1 MFLLLY
7 KSVAPRVT
15 PGPDNIKT
23 VQSMLRSFSLSAVL
37 LILLSSSS
45 LFPAEKGRGADRS
58 RYFPLDHPVYGW
70 LDRAQER
77 GMLLGLNRALRPY
90 TREQVR
96 LAVKAQSR
104 KNLKSFEQE
113 WLDHLDRECSM
124 ELNSATSTD
133 SSDLRILVRAEASAD
148 IRSLRPD
155 RHDES
160 AGLGFGGRFGNVV
173 FDARF
178 LRAPH
183 LLGAIDS
190 TEHRDPD
197 VQSPREEGLIRPMEG
212 YLKADF
218 ASHGGAFGV
227 ELFFGRMARNWSPL
241 LDESLIL
248 SGRALSFDHFGLAL
262 RSKHLTFSH
271 LIARLNGMN
280 YRNSASDSWQRANRF
295 MSIHR
300 LDIRVR
306 NSLRFGITESTVYGG
321 PGASFD
327 PALMNPFTSY
337 RLTAIQDSDDHAN
350 NTLLALDGFVNIAGR
365 ASLFGQFLF
374 DDFLRRPDIQDRWA
388 ASLGLDLRDPPPL
401 ESVTLGLRG
410 TVASSYVYNTFR
422 PWERYL
428 IEGRSLGAPEG
439 NDYWSAGAFVRK
451 FLGPN
456 LDLTARMDI
465 SGRGALRIASPSMEL
480 IGSGGR
486 PFPTP
491 VVEHT
496 SAAGLSLR
504 WQAFDWAEIEAGGG
518 IQRVRNQD
526 NSPGDNKRKGFG
538 SISISLYR
546 DYSVSF

>member
-1 MFLLLY
+1 
-7 KSVAPRVT
+7 
-15 PGPDNIKT
+15 
-23 VQSMLRSFSLSAVL
+23 MLRSFGLNSAIL
-37 LILLSSSS
+37 FLLSSSS
-45 LFPAEKGRGADRS
+45 LFPSESGCRADRS
-58 RYFPLDHPVYGW
+58 RYFPLDHPVYNW
-70 LDRAQER
+70 LDRSQER
-77 GMLLGLNRALRPY
+77 GLLLSLDRALRPY

-96 LAVKAQSR
+96 RAIKSQSR
-104 KNLKSFEQE
+104 KNLKSFENE
-113 WLDHLDRECSM
+113 WLERLDRECAL
-124 ELNSATSTD
+124 ELDSVSADSTVF
-133 SSDLRILVRAEASAD
+133 RVLVRAEASTD

-160 AGLGFGGRFGNVV
+160 AGLGFGGCFGHVV

-183 LLGAIDS
+183 LLRAADS

-197 VQSPREEGLIRPMEG
+197 VQAPREEGLIRPMEG

-218 ASHGGAFGV
+218 ASHGGAFGM
-227 ELFFGRMARNWSPL
+227 ELFFGRMARNWSPA
-241 LDESLIL
+241 LDGSLIM
-248 SGRALSFDHFGLAL
+248 SGGALSFDHFGLTL
-262 RSKHLTFSH
+262 RSRHLTFSH
-271 LIARLNGMN
+271 LIARLDGMD

-321 PGASFD
+321 PAASFD

-350 NTLLALDGFVNIAGR
+350 NTLFALDGFVNIEGR

-374 DDFLRRPDIQDRWA
+374 DDFLRRADIQDRWA

-401 ESVTLGLRG
+401 ESVTLGLRV

-428 IEGRSLGAPEG
+428 IEGRSLGASTG
-439 NDYWSAGAFVRK
+439 NDFWSAGAFLRK
-451 FLGPN
+451 FLGPD
-456 LDLTARMDI
+456 LDLTARIDL
-465 SGRGALRIASPSMEL
+465 SGRGARRIASPSADL
-480 IGSGGR
+480 IGSGGQ
-486 PFPTP
+486 PYPTP
-491 VVEHT
+491 AVERT
-496 SAAGLSLR
+496 STAGISLR
-504 WQAFDWAEIEAGGG
+504 WQPLDWADIEAGGG
-518 IQRVRNQD
+518 IRRVRNQD
-526 NSPGDNKRKGFG
+526 NHPGDDVRSGFG

-546 DYSVSF
+546 DMSVSF